1 MNKIVLNID
10 GSDITA
16 EVGKSLLSVARENG
30 IYIPTLCYH
39 PRARKAGKC
48 RICVVEVKGL
58 PGLQV
63 SCSLAAVDGMVV
75 RTDTKRII
83 ETRKMIVELYLAS
96 GKHDCTS
103 CEADGVCELQNA
115 AKNLG
120 IEKSGFPVSDQ
131 GHAIDPSSP
140 MIIRDMNK
148 CIQCGRCIVG
158 CNELVV
164 NEVIELGYRGSSMS
178 VVCDLD
184 SPMGE
189 SSCVI
194 CGECVQLCPTGAL
207 IEKKPA
213 GKESNRDTVKVR
225 TTCPYCGVGCQ
236 IFLHVRDN
244 EILKVTGVETAKPNY
259 GSLCIKGR
267 FGYDFVN
274 SPDRLKSPL
283 VRKDG
288 KLVEVSWEEALDYT
302 AEKLSWTRETH
313 GPDSIVGIGCARTTN
328 EDNYLMMKL
337 MRGVIGTNNI
347 DHCART

>member
-1 MNKIVLNID
+1 MNKISLNID
-10 GSDITA
+10 GRDIQA
-16 EVGKSLLSVARENG
+16 EPGKSLLSAARENG

-39 PRARKAGKC
+39 PRTRKAGKC
-48 RICVVEVKGL
+48 RLCVVEVKGL

-63 SCSLAAVDGMVV
+63 SCSIAAFEGMIV
-75 RTDTKRII
+75 RTDTQII
-83 ETRKMIVELYLAS
+83 AETRKMIVELYLS
-96 GKHDCTS
+96 GGKHDCPS
-103 CEADGVCELQNA
+103 CEADGVCELQDI
-115 AKNLG
+115 AKKLG
-120 IEKSGFPVSDQ
+120 IEKSSFPDSGKTYDVD
-131 GHAIDPSSP
+131 SSNP

-148 CIQCGRCIVG
+148 CVHCFRCIAG
-158 CNELVV
+158 CNHLVV
-164 NEVIELGYRGSSMS
+164 NEVLDMGYRGKDMT
-178 VVCDLD
+178 VVCDFD
-184 SPMGE
+184 KPMGK

-207 IEKKPA
+207 IEKKPV
-213 GKESNRDTVKVR
+213 GKESNRGTEKVR
-225 TTCPYCGVGCQ
+225 TTCPYCGIGCQ
-236 IFLHVRDN
+236 MFLHVRDN
-244 EILKVTGVETAKPNY
+244 VILKVTGVETAKPNY

-274 SPDRLKSPL
+274 SPDRLGSPL

-302 AEKLSWTRETH
+302 AEKLSMIKKEH

-337 MRGVIGTNNI
+337 MRGVIGTNNV

>member
-1 MNKIVLNID
+1 MNKITLNID
-10 GSDITA
+10 GRELQAKS
-16 EVGKSLLSVARENG
+16 GQSLLSVARENG

-39 PRARKAGKC
+39 PRTKKAGKC
-48 RICVVEVKGL
+48 RICVVAVEGL

-63 SCSLAAVDGMVV
+63 SCSLAAADGMIVH
-75 RTDTKRII
+75 TYTKKII

-96 GKHDCTS
+96 GKHDCPT
-103 CEADGVCELQNA
+103 CEADGECELQDV
-115 AKNLG
+115 AKVLG
-120 IEKSGFPVSDQ
+120 IEKSGFPMSDK
-131 GHAIDPSSP
+131 GYVTDSSSP

-148 CIQCGRCIVG
+148 CIHCYRCIVG
-158 CNELVV
+158 CNDLVV
-164 NEVIELGYRGSSMS
+164 NEVIEMGYRGSRMT

-184 SPMGE
+184 SPMGD

-207 IEKKPA
+207 TEKKAA

-244 EILKVTGVETAKPNY
+244 EILKVTGVEAAKPNY

-274 SPDRLKSPL
+274 SHDRLKSPL

-288 KLVEVSWEEALDYT
+288 KLVEVSWDEALDYT
-302 AEKLSWTRETH
+302 AKKLSQIKNDH

-337 MRGVIGTNNI
+337 MRGVIGTNNV

>member
-1 MNKIVLNID
+1 MNKITLNID
-10 GSDITA
+10 GRDFQA
-16 EVGKSLLSVARENG
+16 RNGQSLLSVARENG

-39 PRARKAGKC
+39 PRTRKAGKC
-48 RICVVEVKGL
+48 RICAVEVEGL

-63 SCSLAAVDGMVV
+63 SCSLAAADGMIVH
-75 RTDTKRII
+75 TYTKKII
-83 ETRKMIVELYLAS
+83 ETRKMIVELYLAD
-96 GKHDCTS
+96 GKHDCNS
-103 CEADGVCELQNA
+103 CEADGECELQDA
-115 AKNLG
+115 VKMLG
-120 IEKSGFPVSDQ
+120 TEKSSFPASDKAYVSDS
-131 GHAIDPSSP
+131 SSP
-140 MIIRDMNK
+140 MIIRDMSK
-148 CIQCGRCIVG
+148 CIQCCRCIAG
-158 CNELVV
+158 CNDLVV
-164 NEVIELGYRGSSMS
+164 NEVLEMGYRGSSMT

-184 SPMGE
+184 RPMGE

-207 IEKKPA
+207 TEKKAA
-213 GKESNRDTVKVR
+213 GRESNRDTVKVR

-244 EILKVTGVETAKPNY
+244 EILKVTGVEAAKPNY

-288 KLVEVSWEEALDYT
+288 ELVEVSWNEALDYT
-302 AEKLSWTRETH
+302 AKKLSQIKDDH

-337 MRGVIGTNNI
+337 MRGVIGTNNV